1 MKKGIFITGTGTDI
15 GKTYTSGLLMKA
27 LLNEDLKVHY
37 YKPISSGTTLFEKSD
52 AGYVTQYANLQ
63 SAPHEV
69 STYRFEAPYSPHL
82 AAGLSCTKIDI
93 NQLETV
99 YHKNCDQS
107 DFMVVEGC
115 GGLICPLIHT
125 PTSTYMQTDL
135 MKRFNLPLVVVAD
148 AGLGTINA
156 CVLTASMIK
165 ALRLPVLG
173 FIFNRYNDSYLHRD
187 NLQMVEL
194 LTGLPVLGKISDNG
208 STIDFLKSSIKE
220 ALCL

>member
-1 MKKGIFITGTGTDI
+1 MKKGIFLTGTGTDI

-27 LLNEDLKVHY
+27 LLNEDLKVLY

-63 SAPHEV
+63 SAPHDV
-69 STYRFEAPYSPHL
+69 STYRFEAPYAPHL
-82 AAGLSCTKIDI
+82 AAGLSDTKIDI
-93 NQLETV
+93 NQLEKV

-125 PTSTYMQTDL
+125 ATSTYMQTDL
-135 MKRFNLPLVVVAD
+135 MKRFNLPLVIVAD

-165 ALRLPVLG
+165 TLGLPVLG

-194 LTGLPVLGKISDNG
+194 LTGLPVLGKIDDNG
-208 STIDFLKSSIKE
+208 STIDFLKSNLKE